1 MYDKDMLLNILHQ
14 TLTATKRV
22 SERFE
27 PVDSPEYFTN
37 SEQGLEKLDAIC
49 MLVIAIGESIKNFD
63 KASGNKILSQYP
75 EIDWKG
81 VKGIRDIISHHYFDV
96 DAEEIY
102 FICKNK
108 IKPLEKT
115 LEKMILDL
123 KTD

>member
-22 SERFE
+22 SERFK

-63 KASGNKILSQYP
+63 KVSGNKILSQYS

-115 LEKMILDL
+115 LEKIILDL
-123 KTD
+123 KTG